1 GLRLPLEPLPRAR
14 PGVPSVEHR
23 LDRDRAV
30 EPQVPG
36 PEDDPHAAAAE
47 DRFDLIAQDA
57 RQSRILRRVRG
68 AVVGGREEHIQ
79 VGAWTWRGGNGDDNQ
94 FNGLL
99 TVAFMPGQRRR
110 PGKFLNREIPMTTT
124 SDLMKRHFET
134 LVADPAAWRG
144 LIADDIEWELA

>member
-1 GLRLPLEPLPRAR
+1 MPQGRDGLRLPLEPLPRAR

-30 EPQVPG
+30 EPEVPG

-79 VGAWTWRGGNGDDNQ
+79 VGAKAAH
-94 FNGLL
+94 LPP
-99 TVAFMPGQRRR
+99 A
-110 PGKFLNREIPMTTT
+110 
-124 SDLMKRHFET
+124 
-134 LVADPAAWRG
+134 VADHGQQFRVRPAHRFRR
-144 LIADDIEWELA
+144 DVRVE